1 MTERLTKQQLK
12 EDPLLKSTGEAVD
25 FARHHGKILVGSF
38 VALVVLV
45 LAVVVIRGATNK
57 SADRASG
64 MLAEARA
71 DIAHGALEPGASR
84 LQDILQSMGGTKAG
98 KMALLLMGDI
108 RYSQGRY
115 QEARESYEQ
124 AVHAFG
130 KDQVLADTARRS
142 LAATLENL
150 SQNAEAAQVYKVLA
164 DHAGSASERAEMLL
178 GVARNYLKSGR
189 QDEAMNLYRDLS
201 KNPSNPAAAQEATL
215 RLAEIQALSQ
225 G

>member
-1 MTERLTKQQLK
+1 MTERLSRQQLK

-25 FARHHGKILVGSF
+25 FARHHGRILIGSF
-38 VALVVLV
+38 AGLVILV
-45 LAVVVIRGATNK
+45 LAVVVIRGATNR

-71 DIAHGALEPGASR
+71 DISHGALEPGAAR
-84 LQDILQSMGGTKAG
+84 LQDILQTMGGTKAG

-108 RYSQGRY
+108 RYSQGRF

-124 AVHAFG
+124 AVKAFG
-130 KDQVLADTARRS
+130 KDPVLGDTARRS

-150 SQNAEAAQVYKVLA
+150 SQNAEAAKIYQVLA
-164 DHAGSASERAEMLL
+164 DHAGTESLRAEMLL
-178 GVARNYLKSGR
+178 GVARNYLKSGQ
-189 QDEAMNLYRDLS
+189 QDQAIALYENLS
-201 KNPSNPAAAQEATL
+201 KNPSNPTAAQEAAL
-215 RLAEIQALSQ
+215 RLAEIRALSE